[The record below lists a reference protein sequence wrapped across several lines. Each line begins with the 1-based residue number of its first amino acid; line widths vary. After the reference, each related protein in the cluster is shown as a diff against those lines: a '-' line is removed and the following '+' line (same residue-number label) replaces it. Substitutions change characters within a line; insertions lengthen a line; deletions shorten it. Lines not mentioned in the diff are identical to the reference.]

1 HLSGTDNALQV
12 DSTFGGNTTVD
23 GGSNTT
29 VTLSSSLSGLHPAT
43 PQRVAFLAGAVS
55 IAGQNIV
62 VDDSGDD
69 RRTTGTFADSQLTG
83 LGMPGTVTIAG
94 TPSTTIRLGAN
105 DDTFYVPDTAASQSV
120 RLETGG
126 GYDTVYVGTHQGA
139 ETTGTLAGLQGSL
152 VIDGG

>member
-1 HLSGTDNALQV
+1 
-12 DSTFGGNTTVD
+12 
-23 GGSNTT
+23 
-29 VTLSSSLSGLHPAT
+29 
-43 PQRVAFLAGAVS
+43 
-55 IAGQNIV
+55 
-62 VDDSGDD
+62 
-69 RRTTGTFADSQLTG
+69 
-83 LGMPGTVTIAG
+83 TVTIAG

-152 VIDGG
+152 VIDGGSVLTGINTLYLNDQATLTSLNYTVTNDYDWNRSTNNSSTIDTTTITRQGKAIVRYSREEIVALNGGRGGNTIDIQETHREQSTD